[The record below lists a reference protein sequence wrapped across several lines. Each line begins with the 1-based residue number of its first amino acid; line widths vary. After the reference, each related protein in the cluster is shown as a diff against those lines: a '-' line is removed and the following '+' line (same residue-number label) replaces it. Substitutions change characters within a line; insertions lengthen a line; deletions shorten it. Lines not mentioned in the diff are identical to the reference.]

1 MPVKILFIGDIIGK
15 PGRQAVC
22 RELHRLV
29 DRYLIDLVIANG
41 ENSAGGFGI
50 TEETA
55 KDLFACGIH
64 LLTSGNHV
72 WDKKDALEFISR
84 EGRLLR
90 PANYPDGTPGSGS
103 TVARTAGGIK
113 VGVVN
118 LEGRIFMN
126 TLESP
131 FRVADREI
139 ARMREETPIIL
150 VDFHAEATSEKM
162 ALGWYLNGR
171 VSAVIGTHTH
181 VQTADERI
189 LPGGTAYMTDAGMTG
204 AFDSVIGIRK
214 EEAIEKFL
222 TQLPIRFEV
231 AKNDI
236 RLNGAVIEV
245 DEKDGRAV
253 RIERISVACD

>member
-222 TQLPIRFEV
+222 SQLPIRFEV